1 MTDFFTLYC
10 KNAVIKHMLRLIIL
24 ASMLCYGV
32 AQAQV
37 ITEIS
42 QLRVERSDIG
52 WQLSAQ
58 LQFELPQA
66 VEDAL
71 QKGIPMVFVFS
82 ADVLKERWYWYDK
95 RQTSAE
101 RTMRLAYQPLT
112 RRWRL
117 NIIAGSAS
125 TSGISSG
132 IGSGISNVLGLSQWL
147 LHAAPRS
154 AGSGTGLTLSQSFDT
169 LAQAQAA
176 IKRIVN
182 WKIAE
187 ASEMDLSGKYTLD
200 FRFRLD
206 LGQLPRPFQIG
217 AIGQS
222 EWDISASVLVPLVA
236 DSVK

>member
-1 MTDFFTLYC
+1 M
-10 KNAVIKHMLRLIIL
+10 IKHIFRLIFL
-24 ASMLCYGV
+24 AFMLCYGV
-32 AQAQV
+32 VQAQV

-82 ADVLKERWYWYDK
+82 ANVLKERWYWYDK

-101 RTMRLAYQPLT
+101 RSMRLAYQPLT

-117 NIIAGSAS
+117 NIIGSTNTNTNTNTSTS
-125 TSGISSG
+125 TSGISTG
-132 IGSGISNVLGLSQWL
+132 IVSGISSVWGLSQWL
-147 LHAAPRS
+147 MQAAAPS
-154 AGSGTGLTLSQSFDT
+154 SVGSGTGLTLSQSFET
-169 LAQAQAA
+169 LAQAQSA

-187 ASEMDLSGKYTLD
+187 ASEMDLSGKY
-200 FRFRLD
+200 
-206 LGQLPRPFQIG
+206 
-217 AIGQS
+217 
-222 EWDISASVLVPLVA
+222 
-236 DSVK
+236 